1 MKNKAN
7 LASAERKTIFSV
19 GLFPDLNKQLMQH
32 LCQEF
37 RVITFQ
43 GHAFEPTP
51 GVKPEVVEDILGA
64 DELRLDYEEAFW
76 EIGQFFE
83 FTKSEIEKF
92 FPDSSKPPLG
102 RSEYKSFHASCFSAF
117 VLAQLFRK
125 LAEKVKIDMV
135 VSNADY
141 SGRRRPVIIE
151 AKKLGIPTFNIE
163 HGFFAATPAPST
175 LKSKSAYSNW
185 FAISDYVNLDNNLEK
200 EHWEALYSYGD
211 VGESVSFV
219 VNGTPNDL
227 SFDPAISK
235 TEALKSLDLKDEQ
248 FTVTVASTWIEAHQ
262 PSTVIDGQIDHTEFF
277 KTTLRALAE
286 LKKANE
292 KIQVIIK
299 LHPAF
304 ARNSVWSDT
313 VSYLERF
320 ADSMGLRIDLI
331 ACAKLSEIIAASDL
345 MICPHASSLLWEFF
359 LGDKP
364 GIVLPMPSFYDKYDA
379 GKLNDSNI
387 LFREKCMKYV
397 FDQDGLVAAIHY
409 YMNKKNY
416 SEYVAAAH
424 AVRKEKDIRLLTV
437 DEKCQ
442 NICRWIEEFLSDNEQ
457 PESSAVAVADA
468 EPDSGR
474 ADWLFQ
480 TARQLIDAGKTREGL
495 SLLNQVLKFDSAHV
509 ATLNLMGD
517 IYHKHGQEEQARE
530 MWQMAEDFISK
541 KGKN

>member
-1 MKNKAN
+1 MKNKAK
-7 LASAERKTIFSV
+7 LASAGRKTIFSV
-19 GLFPDLNKQLMQH
+19 GLFPGLNQQLMQH

-43 GHAFEPTP
+43 GHAFEPAP
-51 GVKPEVVEDILGA
+51 GVKPEIVEDILGE

-76 EIGQFFE
+76 EMGQFLE
-83 FTKSEIEKF
+83 FTKSEIEKL

-102 RSEYKSFHASCFSAF
+102 RREYKGFHASCVSAF

-141 SGRRRPVIIE
+141 SGLRRPVIIE

-163 HGFFAATPAPST
+163 HGFFAACPAPSA
-175 LKSKSAYSNW
+175 LKSKSAYSSC

-200 EHWEALYSYGD
+200 EYWEAQYSYGD
-211 VGESVSFV
+211 VGDSVNFV

-235 TEALKSLDLKDEQ
+235 TEALRSLDLKDEQ
-248 FTVTVASTWIEAHQ
+248 FTVTVASTWIEAHR
-262 PSTVIDGQIDHTEFF
+262 PSNIIAGQVDHAEFF

-286 LKKANE
+286 LRKSNE

-304 ARNSVWSDT
+304 ARNPVWSDT

-320 ADSMGLRIDLI
+320 AESIGLRIDLI
-331 ACAKLSEIIAASDL
+331 AYAKLSEVIAASDL
-345 MICPHASSLLWEFF
+345 MICPHTSSLLWEFF

-364 GIVLPMPSFYDKYDA
+364 GIVLPLSSCYKDKYDI

-397 FDQDGLVAAIHY
+397 FDQDELVAAIHY
-409 YMNKKNY
+409 YMNGKNHSQY
-416 SEYVAAAH
+416 IEAAH
-424 AVRKEKDIRLLTV
+424 AIRKENDIQLLTV

-457 PESSAVAVADA
+457 PKSSDIAVADA
-468 EPDSGR
+468 GPGSGR

-495 SLLNQVLKFDSAHV
+495 SLLNQVLRFDSAHA

-517 IYHKHGQEEQARE
+517 IYHQHGQEGRARE
-530 MWQMAEDFISK
+530 MWQMA
-541 KGKN
+541 KGR